1 MRASCEIIVRVDI
14 AAAIAAGMVRAC
26 PTRARAW
33 GQEWGSERDRNRERR
48 ERVRGGSHGRLDPL
62 SPPLN
67 SPTSTYTQV
76 FYESAN
82 GVLLSEGFDGV
93 IPPRFFSGAE
103 DRRTGK
109 ALSLDADGDAGGVD
123 GVSGGSGTPAT

>member
-1 MRASCEIIVRVDI
+1 M
-14 AAAIAAGMVRAC
+14 
-26 PTRARAW
+26 
-33 GQEWGSERDRNRERR
+33 GSERDRNRERR
-48 ERVRGGSHGRLDPL
+48 ERVPCTPRPHCPPL
-62 SPPLN
+62 STPPT
-67 SPTSTYTQV
+67 PTYTQV

-109 ALSLDADGDAGGVD
+109 ALSLDGDGDAGGVD
-123 GVSGGSGTPAT
+123 GVRGGSGTPAT

>member
-1 MRASCEIIVRVDI
+1 MGVG
-14 AAAIAAGMVRAC
+14 AGPEPGA
-26 PTRARAW
+26 
-33 GQEWGSERDRNRERR
+33 Q
-48 ERVRGGSHGRLDPL
+48 RVRGGSHGRLDP
-62 SPPLN
+62 PYPRRN
-67 SPTSTYTQV
+67 SPTPTYTQV

-123 GVSGGSGTPAT
+123 GARGGSGTPTT

>member
-1 MRASCEIIVRVDI
+1 MHAS
-14 AAAIAAGMVRAC
+14 
-26 PTRARAW
+26 
-33 GQEWGSERDRNRERR
+33 S
-48 ERVRGGSHGRLDPL
+48 PL
-62 SPPLN
+62 TPRLN
-67 SPTSTYTQV
+67 SPTPTYTQV

-123 GVSGGSGTPAT
+123 GVRGGSGTSTT

>member
-14 AAAIAAGMVRAC
+14 TAAIAAGMVRAC
-26 PTRARAW
+26 PTHAREC

-48 ERVRGGSHGRLDPL
+48 ERVRGGSHARLD
-62 SPPLN
+62 PPLN
-67 SPTSTYTQV
+67 SPTPTYTQV

-109 ALSLDADGDAGGVD
+109 ALSLDADGDVGGVD
-123 GVSGGSGTPAT
+123 GVSGGSGTSTT

>member
-48 ERVRGGSHGRLDPL
+48 ERVRGGSHARLD
-62 SPPLN
+62 PPLN
-67 SPTSTYTQV
+67 SPTPTYTQV

-123 GVSGGSGTPAT
+123 GVSGGSGTSTT

>member
-26 PTRARAW
+26 PKRAREC

-62 SPPLN
+62 TPPLN

-123 GVSGGSGTPAT
+123 GVRGGSGTSTT

>member
-1 MRASCEIIVRVDI
+1 MGVG
-14 AAAIAAGMVRAC
+14 AGPEPGA
-26 PTRARAW
+26 
-33 GQEWGSERDRNRERR
+33 QREGPWWVPCTPRP
-48 ERVRGGSHGRLDPL
+48 PL
-62 SPPLN
+62 PPRLN
-67 SPTSTYTQV
+67 SPTLTYTQV

-123 GVSGGSGTPAT
+123 GVRGGSGTSTT

>member
-48 ERVRGGSHGRLDPL
+48 ERVRGGSHARLD
-62 SPPLN
+62 PPLN
-67 SPTSTYTQV
+67 SPTPTYTQV

-123 GVSGGSGTPAT
+123 GVRGGSGTSTT

>member
-26 PTRARAW
+26 PTHAREC

-48 ERVRGGSHGRLDPL
+48 ESIRGGSHARLD
-62 SPPLN
+62 PPLN
-67 SPTSTYTQV
+67 SPTPTYTQV

>member
-1 MRASCEIIVRVDI
+1 MHASTP
-14 AAAIAAGMVRAC
+14 
-26 PTRARAW
+26 PTPR
-33 GQEWGSERDRNRERR
+33 
-48 ERVRGGSHGRLDPL
+48 
-62 SPPLN
+62 LN
-67 SPTSTYTQV
+67 SPTPTYTQV

-109 ALSLDADGDAGGVD
+109 ALPLDADGDAGGVD

>member
-26 PTRARAW
+26 PKREREC

-48 ERVRGGSHGRLDPL
+48 ERVRGGSHARLD
-62 SPPLN
+62 PPLN
-67 SPTSTYTQV
+67 SPTPTYTQV

-123 GVSGGSGTPAT
+123 GVRGGGGTPAT